1 MFPLR
6 GGACLMWA
14 AWMLLGGFALKAFQV
29 CRIGMLEMDELDVS
43 DDSWASVMDTYD
55 ASL

>member
-1 MFPLR
+1 
-6 GGACLMWA
+6 MWA

-43 DDSWASVMDTYD
+43 DDSWASVMHTYD
-55 ASL
+55 VSL

>member
-1 MFPLR
+1 
-6 GGACLMWA
+6 MWA
-14 AWMLLGGFALKAFQV
+14 AWMLLGGLALKAFQV